1 MRVVST
7 SSSKRDAKS
16 SMTVSASQDDLN
28 LRLAQ
33 AMTRVANNRDKQAYA
48 ELFRHFAG
56 RVHAF
61 CFTRLGDDQTAREVT
76 QDTMLAVWQKACS
89 FDLDKGNVSTWVYT
103 IARNRCFDLGR
114 QKLSRPTLVSAD
126 ELYLEPTPVEDGCD
140 LLVQSDAEKRRLSEL
155 IARLPEN
162 QRQVVSLVYL
172 KEMSHQAVAEHLDL
186 PVGTVK
192 SRLRLAM
199 EKLSM
204 RLNKGALGYE

>member
-1 MRVVST
+1 
-7 SSSKRDAKS
+7 
-16 SMTVSASQDDLN
+16 MTVSASQDDLN
-28 LRLAQ
+28 QRLAQ

-48 ELFRHFAG
+48 ELFRHFAS

-61 CFTRLGDDQTAREVT
+61 CFTRLGDDQTAREVA
-76 QDTMLAVWQKACS
+76 QDTLLAVWQKASS
-89 FDLDKGNVSTWVYT
+89 FDLDKGNVSTWIYT

-126 ELYLEPTPVEDGCD
+126 ELYLEPTPVEDSSD
-140 LLVQSDAEKRRLSEL
+140 LLVQSEAEKRRLNEL

-172 KEMSHQAVAEHLDL
+172 KEMSHQAVAEHLNL

>member
-1 MRVVST
+1 
-7 SSSKRDAKS
+7 
-16 SMTVSASQDDLN
+16 MTVSASQDDLN
-28 LRLAQ
+28 RRLAQ
-33 AMTRVANNRDKQAYA
+33 AMTRVANHRDKQAYA

-76 QDTMLAVWQKACS
+76 QDTLLAVWQKAAS
-89 FDLDKGNVSTWVYT
+89 FDLDKGNVSTWIYT

-126 ELYLEPTPVEDGCD
+126 ELYLEPTPVEDECD
-140 LLVQSDAEKRRLSEL
+140 LQIQGEAEKRRLNEL

-172 KEMSHQAVAEHLDL
+172 KEMSHQAVAEHLNL

-204 RLNKGALGYE
+204 RLTKGALGYE

>member
-1 MRVVST
+1 
-7 SSSKRDAKS
+7 
-16 SMTVSASQDDLN
+16 MTVSASQDDLN
-28 LRLAQ
+28 QRLAR

-61 CFTRLGDDQTAREVT
+61 CVARVGDDQTAREVT
-76 QDTMLAVWQKACS
+76 QDTLLAVWQKAAS
-89 FDLDKGNVSTWVYT
+89 FDLDRGNVSTWIYT

-114 QKLSRPTLVSAD
+114 QKLARPTLVSAD
-126 ELYLEPTPVEDGCD
+126 EIYVEPAPVEDDCE
-140 LLVQSDAEKRRLSEL
+140 LQVQGESERRRLNEL

-162 QRQVVSLVYL
+162 QRQVVALVYL
-172 KEMSHQAVAEHLDL
+172 KEMSHQAVAEHLNL